1 MNEVEVTLTG
11 NVSLDPQLHETK
23 DGGNFLSFRVAVNER
38 RFDRERATYV
48 DAAASFYRVVAY
60 RKLGQ
65 HLQQCLHKGDPVIVR
80 GTLRISEWTTTTGQP
95 RSTPQVTAFHVGH
108 DLAFGQSD
116 FRRTAQSAAPGQSPQ
131 QQLAENDTDSCES
144 ASAAPLSGGCGRP
157 ESEGSATSDD
167 SAA

>member
-11 NVSLDPQLHETK
+11 NVSLDPQLHQTK

-38 RFDRERATYV
+38 RYDRERAAYV
-48 DAAASFYRVVAY
+48 DAAASIYRVVAY
-60 RKLGQ
+60 RQLGQ

-80 GTLRISEWTTTTGQP
+80 GALRISEWTTSAGQP
-95 RSTPQVTAFHVGH
+95 RTTPQVTAFHVGH

-116 FRRTAQSAAPGQSPQ
+116 FHRSARSVGRVEAQSQSQPGESDP
-131 QQLAENDTDSCES
+131 AVAGPS
-144 ASAAPLSGGCGRP
+144 ASASRQ
-157 ESEGSATSDD
+157 SEDEASTTSDS